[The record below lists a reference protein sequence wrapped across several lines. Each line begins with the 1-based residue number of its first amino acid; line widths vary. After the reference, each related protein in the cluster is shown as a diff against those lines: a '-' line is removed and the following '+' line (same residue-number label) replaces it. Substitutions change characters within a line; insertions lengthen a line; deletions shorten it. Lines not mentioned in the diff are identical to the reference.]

1 MHKNDAGEAE
11 SIISMEEYLKKRQA
25 LRESERDFRAG
36 CLSESADALRIAEIL
51 YT

>member
-1 MHKNDAGEAE
+1 MRKNDVREAE

-25 LRESERDFRAG
+25 LRKPKRDISAE
-36 CLSESADALRIAEIL
+36 CLYESADALRIAEIL